1 MIPWLYKKKC
11 YIIECCYCKISI
23 NNILEDECYCN
34 LKMDPEGNHW
44 CSYIYIMIIIYVK
57 VIIIINV

>member
-34 LKMDPEGNHW
+34 LKMDPEGNHC
-44 CSYIYIMIIIYVK
+44 CSYIYI
-57 VIIIINV
+57 